1 MQINRKSIRICV
13 IIFGILVLASYVYGL
28 SRIEDKMALW
38 GGIPGSWL
46 KFIVPFMFIAAIGW
60 LIYWW
65 TILYRVDSS
74 VIDQLSW
81 PWQDSSDGNGANRLF
96 LAYCVFM
103 IPSMLWLESTQF
115 HMNNEYS
122 WTPFLVI
129 GILTLASIG
138 NIMFGLLAYSA
149 YEDGVEGSG
158 TMLLGSVMLSIQC
171 IFLDGILWNVKFPW

>member
-1 MQINRKSIRICV
+1 MEVSREMIRIFTF
-13 IIFGILVLASYVYGL
+13 IAGPLVLVSYALAL
-28 SRIEDKMALW
+28 SKMDDKTALW
-38 GGIPGSWL
+38 GGIPGSWITY
-46 KFIVPFMFIAAIGW
+46 IVPFMFLAAIGF
-60 LIYWW
+60 LMYWW
-65 TILYRVDSS
+65 VALFQIEVS
-74 VIDQLSW
+74 VLESLRW
-81 PWQDSSDGNGANRLF
+81 PWGESDGKGANRL
-96 LAYCVFM
+96 LLTYCVFM
-103 IPSMLWLESTQF
+103 IPSMLWLESTLF

-149 YEDGVEGSG
+149 YQDGVEGAG